1 MATYRVQRIY
11 SKFDDFNDKSARFQ
25 HKHPYLTNGPLGKS
39 YERALKEQLAGKEGK
54 ASKDYLKKSVIAG
67 AGIGGTAG
75 GFIGA
80 GARKNKKAAAIG
92 ALIGTGLGA
101 VDGYA
106 SNKMSSFLQRNKFG
120 DEIYKKERWLDN
132 MKVVDGEMTEA
143 EFNKKWKNKKK

>member
-1 MATYRVQRIY
+1 MAIYRVY
-11 SKFDDFNDKSARFQ
+11 SKLDEFNDRSARYQ

-67 AGIGGTAG
+67 AGIGGAVG

-80 GARKNKKAAAIG
+80 SARKNKKAAAIS
-92 ALIGTGLGA
+92 ALVGTGLGA

-106 SNKMSSFLQRNKFG
+106 SSKLSSYLQRKKFG
-120 DEIYKKERWLDN
+120 DGVYRKERWLDN

-143 EFNKKWKNKKK
+143 EFNKKWKSNKK

>member
-54 ASKDYLKKSVIAG
+54 ASKDYLKKSVIV
-67 AGIGGTAG
+67 
-75 GFIGA
+75 GA
-80 GARKNKKAAAIG
+80 GASGVLGGIIGSGVRKNKKGAAVG
-92 ALIGTGLGA
+92 ALVGTGLGA
-101 VDGYA
+101 IDGYA
-106 SNKMSSFLQRNKFG
+106 SSKLSSYLQRKKVG

-143 EFNKKWKNKKK
+143 EFNKKWKSKK